1 MLIIQVV
8 VKPIQLMDTGES
20 SSSMVQPE
28 TQFIEPS
35 PQLPDLGIIPQS
47 SDTAGPQQ
55 QINLFHEILDII
67 DENPCDHPVLPSNF
81 D

>member
-1 MLIIQVV
+1 MQVV
-8 VKPIQLMDTGES
+8 VEPIQLMDTSES

-28 TQFIEPS
+28 TQFIDPS

-47 SDTAGPQQ
+47 LDTAGSQP

-67 DENPCDHPVLPSNF
+67 DESPCDHPVLPSNF